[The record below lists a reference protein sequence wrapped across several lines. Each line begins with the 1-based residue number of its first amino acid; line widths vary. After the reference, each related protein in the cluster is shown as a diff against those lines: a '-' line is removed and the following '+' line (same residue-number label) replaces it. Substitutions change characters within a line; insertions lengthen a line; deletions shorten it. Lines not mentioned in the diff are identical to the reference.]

1 MKITRVLVMTG
12 IVGLSNI
19 FGSAEAQE
27 GEQLLATSKTAPQTL
42 MREGNYREAL
52 DVYEKLVVDPAH
64 TGEAAARDLHAARVC
79 MQELGRIDFWD
90 ELAEKAVA
98 AHPKD
103 WRVLWEV
110 AMGYY
115 GAGSWGHM
123 VDGSYQRG
131 DRIRGSRRV
140 NAYERDRVR
149 ALQLM
154 KQAMSHVPKGADQIA
169 VGQFYENFSKVLVS
183 GGGSERMQMLTD
195 LSELPD
201 HDAPAH
207 SGRNSLAPV
216 DADNRPV
223 VYKSPKRWKDA
234 VTMAS
239 VGAL

>member
-1 MKITRVLVMTG
+1 M
-12 IVGLSNI
+12 
-19 FGSAEAQE
+19 
-27 GEQLLATSKTAPQTL
+27 
-42 MREGNYREAL
+42 
-52 DVYEKLVVDPAH
+52 VDPAH

-79 MQELGRIDFWD
+79 MQKLGRIDFWD

-140 NAYERDRVR
+140 NAYERDRIR

-154 KQAMSHVPKGADQIA
+154 KQAMSHIPKGADPIA
-169 VGQFYENFSKVLVS
+169 VGVLREFLK
-183 GGGSERMQMLTD
+183 GACQRRGLGRMQMLTD

-201 HDAPAH
+201 HDAPLTREKLT
-207 SGRNSLAPV
+207 G
-216 DADNRPV
+216 
-223 VYKSPKRWKDA
+223 
-234 VTMAS
+234 AS
-239 VGAL
+239 RCG

>member
-27 GEQLLATSKTAPQTL
+27 GEQLLATSKTAPQKL
-42 MREGNYREAL
+42 MLEGNYREAL

-64 TGEAAARDLHAARVC
+64 TGEAAARDLHAAPVC
-79 MQELGRIDFWD
+79 MHKLGRIDFWD
-90 ELAEKAVA
+90 ELAEKAVV

-140 NAYERDRVR
+140 NAYERDRIR
-149 ALQLM
+149 SLQLM
-154 KQAMSHVPKGADQIA
+154 QQAMSHIPEGADPIA
-169 VGQFYENFSKVLVS
+169 VGRFYEDFSKVLIS
-183 GGGSERMQMLTD
+183 GGGAGAYANAHGSLRTTRSRCAGSLEQKLTGT
-195 LSELPD
+195 
-201 HDAPAH
+201 
-207 SGRNSLAPV
+207 GR
-216 DADNRPV
+216 
-223 VYKSPKRWKDA
+223 
-234 VTMAS
+234 
-239 VGAL
+239 